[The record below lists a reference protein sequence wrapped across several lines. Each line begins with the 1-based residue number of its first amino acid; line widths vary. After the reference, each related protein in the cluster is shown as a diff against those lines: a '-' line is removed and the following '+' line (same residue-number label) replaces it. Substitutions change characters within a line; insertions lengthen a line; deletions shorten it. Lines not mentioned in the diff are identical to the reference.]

1 MPYLGRSS
9 DFGVRNV
16 FHFLAGAGDTS
27 VSGNDADGKALVF
40 TDGAFI
46 DVYLNGVRL
55 KSGEDYN
62 TNTANT
68 VAGISAMDAN
78 DEVNVVAY
86 DTFNVANTVPADT
99 GGSFGG
105 DVTTTATFNAQGDT
119 QAGDKANM
127 GFTTAEGLILTGQG
141 TTNDVTIK
149 NDADTAVVQIPTG
162 TTNVDIV
169 GDVTA
174 STLNADGDTS
184 AGDSAAIGHTS
195 AEGLILTGQGSTSD
209 VTIKNDADEKVM
221 AIPTGTRQ
229 VHIGDASA
237 NDSAIV
243 FDGNAQDFHIGLD
256 DSADSLT
263 IGLGSTL
270 GTTSHMV
277 IDANGIITKPLQP
290 AFLALSDT
298 SNTNFAINTV
308 HTVGFA
314 TEIFDNNGDFASSKF
329 TAPVTGRYQLNALF
343 YFEDVASSAQY
354 LQCNLVTSNRTYYA
368 ITDGEGYDATVTYHT
383 FTTSVLAD
391 MDAGDTAIMSY
402 RQQAGDVQ
410 IDLSAS
416 NTYFSGYLV
425 C

>member
-1 MPYLGRSS
+1 MPYIGRGPN
-9 DFGVRNV
+9 FGVRNV
-16 FHFLAGAGDTS
+16 FHFLASAGDTS

-105 DVTTTATFNAQGDT
+105 DVTTEGTFNALGDT
-119 QAGDKANM
+119 SAGDKANM

-162 TTNVDIV
+162 TDDVNFTD
-169 GDVTA
+169 DVTLKSDGA
-174 STLNADGDTS
+174 ILGFGADTDINLTHVADTGLTTNGTFTAANSVLINGTTPTLT
-184 AGDSAAIGHTS
+184 
-195 AEGLILTGQGSTSD
+195 
-209 VTIKNDADEKVM
+209 
-221 AIPTGTRQ
+221 
-229 VHIGDASA
+229 IGDAGA
-237 NDSAIV
+237 EDTKIV

-277 IDANGIITKPLQP
+277 FDANGIITKPLQP
-290 AFLALSDT
+290 AFLVLSDT

-314 TEIFDNNGDFASSKF
+314 TEIYDNNGDFASSKF

-368 ITDGEGYDATVTYHT
+368 ITDPTGYDATVTYHT
-383 FTTSVLAD
+383 FTTSVVAD
-391 MDAGDTAIMSY
+391 MDAGDTAFMSY

-410 IDLSAS
+410 IDISAS
-416 NTYFSGYLV
+416 NTYFSGHLV
-425 C
+425 G